1 MNLVNIASQYYRTT
15 ISIFLFII
23 LSGSLVFNNIPKE
36 SSPDVN
42 LPYIY
47 VSLGLTGISP
57 EDSEKLL
64 IKPVEDEISNI
75 EGKKEMTSTSYQSGG
90 NILLEFNAGFDPDQA
105 LLDTR
110 EQVDRAKSDLPD
122 DADEPKVSEVNISL
136 FPILVVSISGDASEF
151 LLKKISN
158 DLKDKIQSLPNVLEV
173 EIGGEREEQLDIIID
188 QNKIEAYGLNLNEIL
203 SFVRSNNQVVSAGNL
218 DTGDGRFVIKIPGLY
233 ENLNDIFNTPI
244 KVNDKKTI
252 KFKDI
257 ASLKRTFK
265 DPEKF
270 ARLNDQSAFTLE
282 ISKRIGANIVETVN
296 QVRALVAEE
305 QKSLPSKINITF
317 SGDESINIKNMLGD
331 LQNNVIF
338 SILLVMS
345 VVIIF
350 LGIRS
355 SLLVGL
361 AVPGSFEEFLYT
373 PFNIDNFFYFIE
385 KKGLISIFNPI
396 TSEISWETD
405 ISSPIVDYFIDDE
418 KNLFILTFNKIFI
431 FSSQGYLQ
439 KEIAHSQ
446 ENPFSFWTDGEN
458 LFLANQDGISVIN
471 FKGELINSVKAKFTD
486 FLKFFESN
494 NQYYFVD
501 SRNLYTLSE

>member
-1 MNLVNIASQYYRTT
+1 MNLANIASQYYRTT

-23 LSGSLVFNNIPKE
+23 VSGSLVFNNIPKE

-47 VSLGLTGISP
+47 VALGLTGISP

-64 IKPVEDEISNI
+64 IKPIEDEISNI
-75 EGKKEMTSTSYQSGG
+75 EGKKEMTSTSYQGGG
-90 NILLEFNAGFDPDQA
+90 NVLLEFNAGFDPDQA
-105 LLDTR
+105 LMDTR

-244 KVNDKKTI
+244 KVNNKKTI

-270 ARLNDQSAFTLE
+270 ARLNNQSAFTLE

-296 QVRALVAEE
+296 QVKELVSEE
-305 QKSLPSKINITF
+305 QKSLPSKINITY

-361 AVPGSFEEFLYT
+361 AVPGSFL
-373 PFNIDNFFYFIE
+373 
-385 KKGLISIFNPI
+385 SA
-396 TSEISWETD
+396 
-405 ISSPIVDYFIDDE
+405 
-418 KNLFILTFNKIFI
+418 IL
-431 FSSQGYLQ
+431 
-439 KEIAHSQ
+439 
-446 ENPFSFWTDGEN
+446 
-458 LFLANQDGISVIN
+458 V
-471 FKGELINSVKAKFTD
+471 
-486 FLKFFESN
+486 
-494 NQYYFVD
+494 
-501 SRNLYTLSE
+501 LYTLGFTVNMVVLFGLILSVGLLVDGAVVVVEYAQRKIQEGMGLGDAYIKAASRMSLPIIASTLTTIAVFIPLLFWPGTTGGFMK

>member
-23 LSGSLVFNNIPKE
+23 VSGSLVFNNIPKE

-47 VSLGLTGISP
+47 VALGLTGISP

-64 IKPVEDEISNI
+64 IKPIEDEISNI
-75 EGKKEMTSTSYQSGG
+75 EGKKEMTSTSYQGGG
-90 NILLEFNAGFDPDQA
+90 NVLLEFNAGFDPDQA
-105 LLDTR
+105 LMDTR

-296 QVRALVAEE
+296 QVKELVSEE
-305 QKSLPSKINITF
+305 QKSLPSKIKITY

-345 VVIIF
+345 VVVIF
-350 LGIRS
+350 L
-355 SLLVGL
+355 
-361 AVPGSFEEFLYT
+361 
-373 PFNIDNFFYFIE
+373 
-385 KKGLISIFNPI
+385 
-396 TSEISWETD
+396 
-405 ISSPIVDYFIDDE
+405 
-418 KNLFILTFNKIFI
+418 
-431 FSSQGYLQ
+431 
-439 KEIAHSQ
+439 
-446 ENPFSFWTDGEN
+446 
-458 LFLANQDGISVIN
+458 
-471 FKGELINSVKAKFTD
+471 
-486 FLKFFESN
+486 
-494 NQYYFVD
+494 
-501 SRNLYTLSE
+501 

>member
-270 ARLNDQSAFTLE
+270 ARLM
-282 ISKRIGANIVETVN
+282 IN
-296 QVRALVAEE
+296 Q
-305 QKSLPSKINITF
+305 
-317 SGDESINIKNMLGD
+317 
-331 LQNNVIF
+331 
-338 SILLVMS
+338 LL
-345 VVIIF
+345 
-350 LGIRS
+350 L
-355 SLLVGL
+355 
-361 AVPGSFEEFLYT
+361 
-373 PFNIDNFFYFIE
+373 
-385 KKGLISIFNPI
+385 
-396 TSEISWETD
+396 
-405 ISSPIVDYFIDDE
+405 
-418 KNLFILTFNKIFI
+418 
-431 FSSQGYLQ
+431 
-439 KEIAHSQ
+439 
-446 ENPFSFWTDGEN
+446 
-458 LFLANQDGISVIN
+458 
-471 FKGELINSVKAKFTD
+471 
-486 FLKFFESN
+486 LKFQRE
-494 NQYYFVD
+494 
-501 SRNLYTLSE
+501 LALTLLKRLTK